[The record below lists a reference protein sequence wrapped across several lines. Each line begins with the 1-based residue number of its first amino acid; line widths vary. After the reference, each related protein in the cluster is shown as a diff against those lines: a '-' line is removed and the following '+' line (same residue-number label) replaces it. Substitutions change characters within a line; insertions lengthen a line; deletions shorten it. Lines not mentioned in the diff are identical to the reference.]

1 MNAVG
6 MAPWWVRVLRIGF
19 AALGLVA
26 LICGPIHDHGSFGYS
41 LDNHFSYF
49 TIQSNILGVI
59 VLLAG
64 ALLDPI
70 DQRWQLVRG
79 AGTLYLVITGIVYA
93 VLLAHIHAGTE
104 QRWSDDVL
112 HRIMPIAMIA
122 DWALVPVAIR
132 VNGPLI
138 AGWLAY
144 PVAYSAYTLFQGVF
158 VEWYPYPFI
167 ALWRQRYVSMT
178 IGLVVLVVAF
188 ALLAGAV
195 AALGDLSSRWR
206 GADG

>member
-6 MAPWWVRVLRIGF
+6 MAPWWGRALRIAF

-26 LICGPIHDHGSFGYS
+26 LICGPIHDHGSLGYS

-59 VLLAG
+59 VLLVG
-64 ALLDPI
+64 ALRDPI
-70 DQRWQLVRG
+70 NQRWQLARG
-79 AGTLYLVITGIVYA
+79 ASTLYLIITGIVYA
-93 VLLAHIHAGTE
+93 VLLAHIDQGTG
-104 QRWSDDVL
+104 QSWVDDVL

-122 DWALVPVAIR
+122 DWALVPVAIT

-144 PVAYSAYTLFQGVF
+144 PVGYGTYTLFRGASAD
-158 VEWYPYPFI
+158 WYPYPFI
-167 ALWRQRYVSMT
+167 DPRHQGYVSMA
-178 IGLVVLVVAF
+178 ISLVVLVVAF
-188 ALLAGAV
+188 ALLAVAV

-206 GADG
+206 GADE